1 MLPDLQRLLYQV
13 QQSREGMTAG
23 TALLLGSLGFTLF
36 CLLTQSSACGR
47 KMVIGSLVSGPSG
60 EVSWQVLGRDEGEV
74 ALL

>member
-13 QQSREGMTAG
+13 QQSREGMAAG
-23 TALLLGSLGFTLF
+23 TALLPGSLGFTLF
-36 CLLTQSSACGR
+36 WLLTQSSARGR

>member
-23 TALLLGSLGFTLF
+23 TALLPGSLGFTLF
-36 CLLTQSSACGR
+36 CLLTQSSARGR
-47 KMVIGSLVSGPSG
+47 KMVISSLVSGPSG